1 MNQVRFFGLS
11 FNKDS
16 AINFLLIVATLGMFM
31 VASPA
36 LAAGGL
42 ESLDKATDA
51 LEDISKWLYAF
62 VGVGAV
68 VYIIYLVGM
77 ALFEKKQWSDV
88 GMGLG
93 YCAIAGGIVMAAEW
107 AIGLF
112 TS

>member
-1 MNQVRFFGLS
+1 MKNIYFMGRVI
-11 FNKDS
+11 NKDTV
-16 AINFLLIVATLGMFM
+16 INLFMFAFIFF
-31 VASPA
+31 VFAFANPA

-42 ESLDKATDA
+42 GNLDKATDA
-51 LEDISKWLYAF
+51 LQEIADWLYIF

-68 VYIIYLVGM
+68 LYIIYLVGM

-93 YCAIAGGIVMAAEW
+93 YCAIAGGIVMGADW

-112 TS
+112 K